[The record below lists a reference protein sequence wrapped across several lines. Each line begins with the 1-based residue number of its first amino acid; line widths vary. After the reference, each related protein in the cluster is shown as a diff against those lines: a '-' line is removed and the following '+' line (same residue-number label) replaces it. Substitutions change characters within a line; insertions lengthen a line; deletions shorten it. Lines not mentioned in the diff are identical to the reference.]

1 MKLLQHA
8 ILVVIGVGIVLAGA
22 ALAALPISTL
32 YDILIAKVPDNDMWR
47 IGIGLSV
54 AALALLAILPFGGFR
69 RGRRI
74 TFQSA
79 QGNVSFQLDSV
90 EAALRKS
97 LKKLPTVKRVDIEV
111 CADENSRKV
120 RVGANVLLYKAGGAS
135 AREAAIRLSDEIARQ
150 ARQLLGADEVAT
162 VDLNIDGII
171 VDGKDA
177 ATAPVETFS
186 SSVKD
191 TLPTGRSETAKPA
204 APAAPAVAPAVA
216 PLAAAA
222 APAPLPDVT
231 GWEAPEKLAPL
242 PANDDLLTYEDSLKL
257 RDEEPE
263 EDAPDISLEP
273 DDDEEAQDESP
284 ESTSF
289 SSLADDDTQGPDKED
304 EDKSN
309 LQ

>member
-1 MKLLQHA
+1 
-8 ILVVIGVGIVLAGA
+8 
-22 ALAALPISTL
+22 
-32 YDILIAKVPDNDMWR
+32 
-47 IGIGLSV
+47 
-54 AALALLAILPFGGFR
+54 
-69 RGRRI
+69 I
-74 TFQSA
+74 TFQGA

-171 VDGKDA
+171 VDGKDV
-177 ATAPVETFS
+177 ATSPVETFS

-191 TLPTGRSETAKPA
+191 TLPTGRSETARPA
-204 APAAPAVAPAVA
+204 ALAPAPAVTPAVA

-231 GWEAPEKLAPL
+231 GWEAPAKLAPL

-257 RDEEPE
+257 REEESE
-263 EDAPDISLEP
+263 EDTPDMSLEP
-273 DDDEEAQDESP
+273 DDEDEQEALP
-284 ESTSF
+284 GSTSF
-289 SSLADDDTQGPDKED
+289 SSLADDDTQDPDKED
-304 EDKSN
+304 AEKPS